1 MKSTRFVS
9 RMCLLCVLLVMAAAS
24 QAATEKTVYGWVE
37 KAQLVPWGVTLKA
50 KLDTGAL
57 TSSLHA
63 TNIEKFEKDD
73 DTWVR
78 FTTRVEDQRTK
89 EMVEKK
95 FERPLYRELEVTG
108 AGGSDER
115 PVVLLDVCMN
125 NTIYEEQFS
134 LRDRG
139 DMIYPLLLGR
149 RTIRHLGLIDIS
161 KSFLNEPECDHD
173 SKVVEHKKDSDSDD

>member
-1 MKSTRFVS
+1 MIPYPVIVS
-9 RMCLLCVLLVMAAAS
+9 VSHRVSLAVAVS
-24 QAATEKTVYGWVE
+24 HFGDVE
-37 KAQLVPWGVTLKA
+37 V
-50 KLDTGAL
+50 
-57 TSSLHA
+57 
-63 TNIEKFEKDD
+63 
-73 DTWVR
+73 
-78 FTTRVEDQRTK
+78 
-89 EMVEKK
+89 
-95 FERPLYRELEVTG
+95 
-108 AGGSDER
+108 ER

-149 RTIRHLGLIDIS
+149 RTIRHLGLIDVS